1 MHELRRCYRK
11 VFVDN
16 VKVRTVQLP
25 NRCDLTR
32 DSADDIRVL
41 NRSPHLIRQGRR
53 LMLQITFQR
62 IRLIAFVILFVGC
75 ASIGR
80 TAAHADAQDAAGR
93 PIEAREQRADRRPRP
108 RIESTLSHGD
118 GLTFGTARASLA
130 AMLPID
136 PPKRMLLVNP
146 TIAAHTLD
154 APVETP
160 SRLYSAGVHMMWME
174 RLKDDMR
181 LTIAVNPSVSG
192 DDAEFGRQVRV
203 FAMGAVAWDWIPDE
217 LRLTAGA
224 AWLGRRD
231 IGVVPA
237 AGLEWTPSD
246 DWNVSLILPRPRVS
260 KRLASSETSETWIYA
275 AGAINGGTF
284 DVRRSDGAV
293 DELSI
298 REFAATI
305 GLELKSEQVDRGFCE
320 IGAGFGRELQFERTQ
335 KSIDFG
341 PGIVLRLGLTR

>member
-1 MHELRRCYRK
+1 
-11 VFVDN
+11 
-16 VKVRTVQLP
+16 
-25 NRCDLTR
+25 
-32 DSADDIRVL
+32 
-41 NRSPHLIRQGRR
+41 
-53 LMLQITFQR
+53 MLQVIDR
-62 IRLIAFVILFVGC
+62 PMRLIAVVILFVGC
-75 ASIGR
+75 ASVGGI
-80 TAAHADAQDAAGR
+80 TEQTDAQDVATR
-93 PIEAREQRADRRPRP
+93 PIEPREQRADRRPSP
-108 RIESTLSHGD
+108 QFETSLSHGD

-136 PPKRMLLVNP
+136 PPKRMLLVKP
-146 TIAAHTLD
+146 TIAAHSLD

-160 SRLYSAGVHMMWME
+160 SSLYSAGVQMMWME
-174 RLKDDMR
+174 RLKDDIR

-237 AGLEWTPSD
+237 AGLEWSPSD
-246 DWNVSLILPRPRVS
+246 DWNVSLILPRPRVAR
-260 KRLASSETSETWIYA
+260 RLASSDTSETWLYA

-298 REFAATI
+298 REFGASI
-305 GLELKSEQVDRGFCE
+305 GLELKSEQPGRGFCE
-320 IGAGFGRELQFERTQ
+320 IGAGLGRELQFERTQ
-335 KSIDFG
+335 ETIDFG
-341 PGIVLRLGLTR
+341 PGVVFRLGLTR